1 MKDSIVRSKSEW
13 QTILRKFNN
22 KHDVYHNYEYLKL
35 YENSECDVEGY
46 FSDSEDFSTL
56 SKEKIEGS
64 SYFDFES
71 AYGYGGPLTTSIDK
85 DF

>member
-1 MKDSIVRSKSEW
+1 MLKDIFFLIQR
-13 QTILRKFNN
+13 IF
-22 KHDVYHNYEYLKL
+22 
-35 YENSECDVEGY
+35 
-46 FSDSEDFSTL
+46 FSTL

-85 DF
+85 DFLSRCWKKIQR

>member
-1 MKDSIVRSKSEW
+1 MKDSIVRSKRW
-13 QTILRKFNN
+13 QTKIRKFNN

-56 SKEKIEGS
+56 SKEKLKEVHILILKVHMVMVGR
-64 SYFDFES
+64 
-71 AYGYGGPLTTSIDK
+71 
-85 DF
+85 